1 MTILIDYGET
11 EKKIFNLFSLKK
23 AMYDL
28 KFLYHLTGDPSK
40 ETTRL
45 TITLV
50 DDDPFF
56 LETLKDYLRSKNI
69 KRIESYQSPEAFLA
83 LLKSGDHR
91 IIVLDY
97 DFGNK
102 STMNGLSVLDAI
114 RKIDPNIPVIMLS
127 AQDDMEIA
135 IDTLERGAVDYI
147 LKGLQSTFTSVLASI
162 LKIGELQKA
171 EDSKRNYKSKT
182 NIISIAFLI
191 LFVLLLWNFFRK

>member
-1 MTILIDYGET
+1 
-11 EKKIFNLFSLKK
+11 
-23 AMYDL
+23 MYDL

>member
-1 MTILIDYGET
+1 
-11 EKKIFNLFSLKK
+11 
-23 AMYDL
+23 MYDL

-56 LETLKDYLRSKNI
+56 IETLKDYLGSKNI
-69 KRIESYQSPEAFLA
+69 KRIETFLTPEAFLP
-83 LLKSGDHR
+83 LLKPGDHR
-91 IIVLDY
+91 IVVLDY
-97 DFGNK
+97 DFGDK

-127 AQDDMEIA
+127 AQDDIEVA

-147 LKGLQSTFTSVLASI
+147 LKGLQSTFTSVLATV

-171 EDSKRNYKSKT
+171 EDSKRNSKT
-182 NIISIAFLI
+182 KTNVISIAFLI
-191 LFVLLLWNFFRK
+191 LFALLVWNFFRK